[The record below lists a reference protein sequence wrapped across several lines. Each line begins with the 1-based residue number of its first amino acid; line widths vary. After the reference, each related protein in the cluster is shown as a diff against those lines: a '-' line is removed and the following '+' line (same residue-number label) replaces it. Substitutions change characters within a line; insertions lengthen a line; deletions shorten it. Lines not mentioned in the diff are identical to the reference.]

1 MPSPFGVK
9 SVDPLSRERS
19 LELLEATHHFPGP
32 YVFKA
37 IGRVERAFAAR
48 VVAAVR
54 DELGASIDPPF
65 KTRTTAGGRHVA
77 VTVEPT
83 LLQAEEVLAVYDRL
97 AGVAGLVM
105 LF

>member
-1 MPSPFGVK
+1 M
-9 SVDPLSRERS
+9 DPLARHRS
-19 LELLEATHHFPGP
+19 LELLEATHRFPCP

-37 IGRVERAFAAR
+37 IGTAERAFAAR

-65 KTRTTAGGRHVA
+65 KTRTTAGDRHVA

-83 LLQAEEVLAVYDRL
+83 LFQAEEVLDVYDRL
-97 AGVAGLVM
+97 ATVAGLVM